1 MKHRLPL
8 LICMLC
14 CVLSIQA
21 QVAISGVVSDSL
33 GKKPMDAASVLLLKT
48 GAADALQTALTDDK
62 GRFNFTPVPV
72 GNYQVKVTY
81 TGYTAKTLPVEVK
94 PAQVL
99 PIQLTIEL
107 QPAGGQLQAVE
118 ILSEKPVIRN
128 QAGKIIFDVAKTVTD
143 GAETAQDA
151 LQKIPG
157 VNVGQDGAVSV
168 RGKGNVRILVD
179 GKSNPMAQSNPE
191 QFLKSIPAKNIE
203 SIEVNTSP
211 SAKYDAAG
219 SGIVINI
226 KLKKGKLEGT
236 NGSIAAGVG
245 TVFNKFNG
253 SGNINYKKGKINVF
267 GNAAY
272 NDEKKWN
279 RSSNY
284 TKVLGDTPVYF
295 GQLLTGK
302 GHSQNG
308 NGKAGFEYTIDTL
321 HALTY
326 TLDGNYWGW
335 KQNQTGTGST
345 RNAANEIINTTA
357 PGNNSTQYSYSF
369 TNAINYRQTFDTTDR
384 AWTIDVAHT
393 YDKNANN
400 GTNYSHV
407 YDTTGAEMP
416 AAYFS
421 KQTFNQ
427 GLTHSLLLQS
437 DFTTPFKKLADAKL
451 EVGVKSEMNI
461 FNSDVRINDL
471 STGISIPDTLQSN
484 RFNYLESITAAYGN
498 FTGKYKKFN
507 YSAGLRWEHT
517 YISSPL
523 SGVRQNYSSFFP
535 TASVGVSIN
544 DKHTLTFNY
553 GRNINR
559 PGFWMLN
566 NNVNYQSA
574 FSVYKGNPLIRPA
587 FSNWL
592 SLEYNA
598 TIKDQSL
605 NFSTSFSRTPG
616 TFQQISTV
624 DSNNV
629 TFSRSENA
637 GIESNLYVGVDGT
650 FKIGKHFDFNISP
663 GFGSTWYSY
672 IYNNQRLKAHRNIG
686 YLWGSATVKFWKGT
700 SVQLWGWFN
709 TGNYGAQ
716 STGKPVGGL
725 TIAIKKKFF
734 KDHLVVQL
742 SCRDIFNT
750 ITWRNQTSNPALESR
765 TLWKNESRVGYLTL
779 TYQFGKQSFSAQNKT
794 KGKSSRIGGG
804 GGGNQ

>member
-8 LICMLC
+8 LLFMLC
-14 CVLSIQA
+14 CVLFIQA
-21 QVAISGVVSDSL
+21 QVVISGVVSDSL

-94 PAQVL
+94 PAQAS
-99 PIQLTIEL
+99 PIQLTVEL
-107 QPAGGQLQAVE
+107 QPSGGQLQAVE

-203 SIEVNTSP
+203 SIEVNTAP

-272 NDEKKWN
+272 NDEKKWT
-279 RSSNY
+279 RSTDD
-284 TKVLGDTPVYF
+284 TKIISAAPVYF
-295 GQLLTGK
+295 SQLVTGK

-308 NGKAGFEYTIDTL
+308 NGKAGFEYAIDSL
-321 HALTY
+321 HAITY
-326 TLDGNYWGW
+326 TLDGSYFSW
-335 KQNQTGTGST
+335 KQNQTGTGT
-345 RNAANEIINTTA
+345 VRDAENNIMRTTA
-357 PGNNSTQYSYSF
+357 PGNTSSNSNLSF

-384 AWTIDVAHT
+384 AWTIDIAHT
-393 YDKNANN
+393 YDKHDNN
-400 GTNYSHV
+400 GYNYSHA
-407 YDTTGAEMP
+407 YDTSGTEMG

-421 KQTFNQ
+421 KQTFNE
-427 GLTHSLLLQS
+427 GLTHGLLLQS
-437 DFTTPFKKLADAKL
+437 DFNTPFKKVPDAKL
-451 EVGVKSEMNI
+451 EVGVKEELNI
-461 FNSDVRINDL
+461 FTSNTRVNDL
-471 STGISIPDTLQSN
+471 STGSSVPDTLQSN
-484 RFNYLESITAAYGN
+484 RFNYMESITAAYGS
-498 FTGKYKKFN
+498 FSGKYKKFN
-507 YSAGLRWEHT
+507 YSGGLRWEHT
-517 YISSPL
+517 YVTSPL

-544 DKHTLTFNY
+544 DNHTLTLNY

-566 NNVNYQSA
+566 NAVQYQNAYTVNA
-574 FSVYKGNPLIRPA
+574 GNPRLRPA

-592 SLEYNA
+592 SLDYNA

-605 NFSTSFSRTPG
+605 NFSASFSRTPG
-616 TFQQISTV
+616 TFQEITTV

-629 TFSRSENA
+629 TRSRTENA
-637 GIESNLYVGVDGT
+637 GVESNLYIGVDGT

-663 GFGSTWYSY
+663 GYGRTWYSY
-672 IYNNQRLKAHRNIG
+672 LYNNQRLTAQRNIG
-686 YLWGSATVKFWKGT
+686 YLWGSATVKFWKNA
-700 SVQLWGWFN
+700 SIQLWGWFN
-709 TGNYGAQ
+709 TGGYGAQ
-716 STGKPVGGL
+716 STGKPVGSL

-765 TLWKNESRVGYLTL
+765 TLWKNESRIGYLTL